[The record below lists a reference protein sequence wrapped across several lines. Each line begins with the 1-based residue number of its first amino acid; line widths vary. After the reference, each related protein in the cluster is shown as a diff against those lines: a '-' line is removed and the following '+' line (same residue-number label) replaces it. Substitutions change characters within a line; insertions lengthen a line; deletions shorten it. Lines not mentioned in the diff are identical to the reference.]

1 MSNAFKH
8 LVCVTIAFTLSSS
21 VGLGVVNSQP
31 ATSSPQLLLTQNS
44 TTEADTLFA
53 EARKLDRQ
61 GYLAEALEKYQRVLV
76 MRRQLQDKSG
86 EAATLNSIG
95 ALYNDLRQISQARE
109 TLQQALSLYQELGEQ
124 AGIGETLNNI
134 GTSYRLE
141 DDDTQAL
148 SYYQQA
154 LKIFRNVAHREGEAL
169 ALSNI
174 GFTYLWLDDYPQ
186 ALENLQQ
193 ALAINRA
200 IKNRYREGNTLGR
213 IGILYSNSNNLERA
227 NEFFQQ
233 ALVIQREIGNKLG
246 ESLTLLQ
253 LGQIYEE
260 QENNARTVEL
270 YQQALVVAQEI
281 KDQRSIASILALI
294 AGNYS
299 LKQNKREQAIELL
312 KQALAIAQTIPD
324 NKSQESHILSL
335 MAVSYVGLGRIY
347 EEQENNARA
356 VELYQQALVIA
367 QEIKDEPLI
376 ANILALIAGNYSLN
390 QNKDEQ
396 AIETFQQALAIAQ
409 TIPDNKS
416 QESRILSLMAGSYSQ
431 LGNIER
437 SIEIYEQALALSQ
450 EIADEPAQLEILR
463 QISWKYVLKV
473 STARTQGLY
482 VQAKAEANKLIE
494 VAQQV
499 LNLSQKLADT
509 QSQVTALTHLGQ
521 AYHQLNENEKAL
533 EFLTQAVSIA
543 RENKYLDSENL
554 ALNIFINVYNDT
566 GDQIQSIAVRLRQLE
581 IARLQT
587 DKLQEATI
595 LASLGGTYG
604 TIGDFEKSIEKLEQA
619 VAIFQ
624 QIEPEPR
631 VLQTKLRYLNLLALS
646 YNSIGEFNKAIDI
659 SQQALQLAKTL
670 EKPELI
676 VDSLLTLAR
685 FYDRIR
691 NLPQAMALIQEA
703 LSIAQE
709 IKLPQLEAEALLR
722 LSDAETKQGNHD
734 QALQLGEKSL
744 TIARQLENPYLEE
757 SALSKLGNI
766 YTNQGNYTKA
776 LEFAQASLKVVQEQ
790 KLGSNETNSLTQLSQ
805 AYVNLGNLQK
815 ALETANQALT
825 LARTQKNPSHES
837 LALSEL
843 SQIYHFQGEW
853 EKSIE
858 AAQALSDIADKSNN
872 FSDKS
877 IAASLLSE
885 NYNALGQTNKVIA
898 VAEPALTYFQKTNN
912 RRVEA
917 ELLINLGGAYN
928 TIGNYQQGLK
938 LVEQGLVIAQEL
950 KNPAL
955 ESKALEGLGS
965 IYSSQNNYQKAL
977 ELTQKSLDIAKQ
989 LQSPP
994 LQLRPLF
1001 TLATIYSELGDY
1013 EKKIE
1018 LSQQVVEITRQLGNR
1033 LGEGVA
1039 LLGMGSAYWSQG
1051 NYQKTV
1057 ALSEQV
1063 LTISQ
1068 EFNHPLLTALSQ
1080 MLLSI
1085 GYGELGNDQKA
1096 LNNAQNFLTFA
1107 RQVENPVFEK
1117 NALTFLG
1124 RLHHKFGRKQEAI
1137 THYKQALAITLEHQI
1152 PGAENAGVYGRLA
1165 RVYRDLNQP
1174 LMAINYYKQYVNQ
1187 IEAIRGN
1194 IEGLPPQLQKSFL
1207 NAIYDFDRVTISD
1220 IYRELAGLLLAQ
1232 GRNTE
1237 AQQVLEL
1244 LKVQEI
1250 SDFIAGEEEK
1260 AQLPLTP
1267 QEIEIQKNQGT
1278 LIAFGQRVNECE
1290 RQQCSQ
1296 LKEMRNQRDNLNREF
1311 AQRLQEIEEQYDG
1324 RDPNLI
1330 YPGNFLDAAQKIV
1343 AEPSTILIYPL
1354 VLEDKIWIMWASQGV
1369 IIRAVE
1375 VETVGQAQ
1383 VNATVEKF
1391 RKLLE
1396 TPSSDV
1402 AEIKATGKILYDW
1415 LVKPIEAEIKAN
1427 NIENLVFSLDRST
1440 RYIPLNALF
1449 DGEQYLVENYNI
1461 STVISA
1467 GLTNM
1472 SDRLPAN
1479 IENTPVLALGLSEAK
1494 SGFPALSN
1502 VIPELNAIVRTQTK
1516 ESPGIFPGLKFLNQE
1531 FTWESLRDNL
1541 GGKKIL
1547 HIATHGKF
1555 VPQNPQ
1561 ASYLLLGNGDQL
1573 PIAEINLLQNWN
1585 NTHLVVLSAC
1595 ETARGGAN
1603 QNGIE
1608 IAGISSYFLGTNK
1621 AQAVIASLWLVNDAS
1636 TSKLM
1641 QKFYSHLANE
1651 DTPTKIA
1658 ALRQAQLHLLHGD
1671 GALGGTSERETRS
1684 IVVNPSNAP
1693 SRNQSRAVGYS
1704 HPYYWSPF
1712 ILIGNHL

>member
-21 VGLGVVNSQP
+21 VGLALVNSQA

-44 TTEADTLFA
+44 ATEADKLFA

-61 GYLAEALEKYQRVLV
+61 GYLADALEKYQQVLK

-86 EAATLNSIG
+86 EAATLNYIG

-124 AGIGETLNNI
+124 AGIGETLDNI

-141 DDDTQAL
+141 ENYTQAL
-148 SYYQQA
+148 SYYQKA
-154 LKIFRNVAHREGEAL
+154 LKIFRDVEHREGEAL

-174 GFTYLWLDDYPQ
+174 GFTYLWMNEYPQ

-193 ALAINRA
+193 ALAINRE
-200 IKNRYREGNTLGR
+200 IKNRYREGNTLSR
-213 IGILYSNSNNLERA
+213 IGIFYSNSNNLERA
-227 NEFFQQ
+227 NDFFQQ
-233 ALVIQREIGNKLG
+233 ALAIHREVGNKFG
-246 ESLTLLQ
+246 ESVTLLQ
-253 LGQIYEE
+253 LGSIYKE
-260 QENNARTVEL
+260 QEN
-270 YQQALVVAQEI
+270 Y
-281 KDQRSIASILALI
+281 
-294 AGNYS
+294 
-299 LKQNKREQAIELL
+299 
-312 KQALAIAQTIPD
+312 
-324 NKSQESHILSL
+324 
-335 MAVSYVGLGRIY
+335 
-347 EEQENNARA
+347 ARA

-367 QEIKDEPLI
+367 QELKHQPFI
-376 ANILALIAGNYSLN
+376 ANILSLIANNYLQLGGIYTKQENYIPAEKLYQQALVIAQEIKDQRLIANLLLIIATNYSF
-390 QNKDEQ
+390 QQKHTQ
-396 AIETFQQALAIAQ
+396 AIETYQQALAVAQ

-416 QESRILSLMAGSYSQ
+416 QKSQILSLMAGSYLQ
-431 LGNIER
+431 LGNRER
-437 SIEIYEQALALSQ
+437 SLELYQQALAISQ
-450 EIADEPAQLEILR
+450 EIADESAQLDIIT
-463 QISWKYVLKV
+463 QISRLYATKV
-473 STARTQGLY
+473 ATARTQGLY
-482 VQAKAEANKLIE
+482 AQATAAARKSIE
-494 VAQQV
+494 VAQKV
-499 LNLSQKLADT
+499 LNLSVKLQHP
-509 QSQVTALTHLGQ
+509 QSQATVLIHLGQ
-521 AYHQLNENEKAL
+521 AYHQLNENKKAL
-533 EFLTQAVSIA
+533 EFLTQALSIS
-543 RENKYLDSENL
+543 RENKYLSTEDL
-554 ALNIFINVYNDT
+554 ALQIFINIY
-566 GDQIQSIAVRLRQLE
+566 DQTADHIQSIAVKLRKLE
-581 IARLQT
+581 IARLQE
-587 DKLQEATI
+587 DKPQEASM
-595 LASLGGTYG
+595 LASLGGTYA
-604 TIGDFEKSIEKLEQA
+604 TIGENKQAIEKIEQA
-619 VAIFQ
+619 LAIFQ

-631 VLQTKLRYLNLLALS
+631 VLQTKLRYLNLLALT
-646 YNSIGEFNKAIDI
+646 YGAIGEYTKAIDI
-659 SQQALQLAKTL
+659 SQQALQSAKTL
-670 EKPELI
+670 ENPELI
-676 VDSLLTLAR
+676 ANNLLNLAG
-685 FYDRIR
+685 FYDRIG
-691 NLPQAMALIQEA
+691 NLPQSIALIQEA

-709 IKLPQLEAEALLR
+709 IKSPQLEAKALLR
-722 LSDAETKQGNHD
+722 LSEAETKQGNHA
-734 QALQLGEKSL
+734 QALQLAEKSL

-757 SALSKLGNI
+757 SALSTLANI

-776 LEFAQASLKVVQEQ
+776 LEFAQASLKVVQQER
-790 KLGSNETNSLTQLSQ
+790 LATEEINSLTRLSE

-815 ALETANQALT
+815 GLETANQALT
-825 LARTQKNPSHES
+825 LARIQNNPSRES
-837 LALSEL
+837 IALSQL
-843 SQIYHFQGEW
+843 SRIYNLQGEW

-858 AAQALSDIADKSNN
+858 AAQAMSDIAEKSNN
-872 FSDKS
+872 FLSKS
-877 IAASLLSE
+877 TAASLLSE

-898 VAEPALTYFQKTNN
+898 VAEPALIYAQRTNN
-912 RRVEA
+912 RRLEA
-917 ELLINLGGAYN
+917 DLLINLGNAYD

-938 LVEQGLVIAQEL
+938 LVEQALVIAQEL

-955 ESKALEGLGS
+955 ESNALQTLGS
-965 IYSSQNNYQKAL
+965 IYGSQSDYQKAL

-1001 TLATIYSELGDY
+1001 TLATIYGQLGDY
-1013 EKKIE
+1013 EKNIE
-1018 LSQQVVEITRQLGNR
+1018 LHQQVVTITRQLGNR
-1033 LGEGVA
+1033 LEEGLA
-1039 LLGMGSAYWSQG
+1039 LLGMGNAYWYQG

-1057 ALSEQV
+1057 ALGEQV

-1068 EFNHPLLTALSQ
+1068 EFNRPLLTALAQ
-1080 MLLSI
+1080 LLLSI
-1085 GYGELGNDQKA
+1085 GHGELGNDHKA
-1096 LNNAQNFLTFA
+1096 LDNAQNFLNFA

-1117 NALTFLG
+1117 NALTLLG
-1124 RLHHKFGRKQEAI
+1124 RLHHRFGRKQEAI
-1137 THYKQALAITLEHQI
+1137 AHYQQALAITLEHQI
-1152 PGAENAGVYGRLA
+1152 PGAENAGIYGGLA

-1174 LMAINYYKQYVNQ
+1174 LMAINYYKQYVNK
-1187 IEAIRGN
+1187 IEAVRGN
-1194 IEGLPPQLQKSFL
+1194 IEGLPPQLQQSFI

-1232 GRNTE
+1232 GRNVE

-1250 SDFIAGEEEK
+1250 SDFIGGEEEK

-1267 QEIEIQKNQGT
+1267 QEIEIQRNQGT

-1290 RQQCSQ
+1290 REQCSQ
-1296 LKEMRNQRDNLNREF
+1296 LRELRNQRDNLNREF
-1311 AQRLQEIEEQYDG
+1311 AQRLQEIEQQYDG

-1343 AEPSTILIYPL
+1343 AQPSTILIYPL

-1375 VETVGQAQ
+1375 VENVGQAQ

-1391 RKLLE
+1391 RELLE
-1396 TPSSDV
+1396 TPFSDV

-1449 DGEQYLVENYNI
+1449 DGERYLVENYNI

-1472 SDRLPAN
+1472 SDRLPRNVDN
-1479 IENTPVLALGLSEAK
+1479 IPVLALGVSEAK
-1494 SGFPALSN
+1494 SGFSALPN
-1502 VIPELNAIVRTQTK
+1502 VIPELRAIVRTQAK

-1555 VPQNPQ
+1555 VPQDPL
-1561 ASYLLLGNGDQL
+1561 ASFLLLGNGDKL
-1573 PIAEINLLQNWN
+1573 PIAEINLLQNWDK
-1585 NTHLVVLSAC
+1585 THLVVLSAC

-1621 AQAVIASLWLVNDAS
+1621 AQAVIASLWQVNDAS
-1636 TSKLM
+1636 TSKFM

-1651 DTPTKIA
+1651 DTPTTVA

-1671 GALGGTSERETRS
+1671 ASLGGTSESETRS
-1684 IVVNPSNAP
+1684 IVVNPSPNAP
-1693 SRNQSRAVGYS
+1693 SRNRSGAVGYS
-1704 HPYYWSPF
+1704 HPYFWSPF